1 MQTLTL
7 NAQTRDVF
15 GKKTKALREEGSV
28 PAVLYGSGVENTALA
43 VNLKE
48 AEKIY
53 KEAGENT
60 IVKLKI
66 KGDKTPER
74 NVLIYAA
81 ARDPLGGQIIHID
94 FLQVRMDQVIK
105 ATVPLEFIGESAAV
119 KSEGGILVKNIH
131 EVEVEALPADLPH
144 EIAVDI
150 SSLNTFEDVI
160 FVKNLPVP
168 RPEGAP
174 LGPKGVPLGKVKILA
189 EPDLVVA
196 QVQPPRSE
204 AELEALKEEV
214 VEKVE
219 EVKVETEEK
228 KAEKEEEEKEE
239 AVKK

>member
-1 MQTLTL
+1 MQSPTL
-7 NAQTRDVF
+7 NAQIRDIF
-15 GKKTKALREEGSV
+15 GKKVKSLREEGSV
-28 PAVLYGSGVENTALA
+28 PAVLYGPGVENMALA
-43 VNLKE
+43 VDLKE
-48 AEKIY
+48 AENIY

-81 ARDPLGGQIIHID
+81 SRDTLGGQLIHID
-94 FLQVRMDQVIK
+94 FLQVRMDQAIK
-105 ATVPLEFIGESAAV
+105 AAVPLEFIGESAAV

-131 EVEVEALPADLPH
+131 EVEVEALPADLPR
-144 EIAVDI
+144 EITVDI
-150 SSLNTFEDVI
+150 SSLNTFKDAI
-160 FVKNLPVP
+160 LIKNLPVP
-168 RPEGAP
+168 A
-174 LGPKGVPLGKVKILA
+174 KVKILA
-189 EPDLVVA
+189 EPELVVA

-228 KAEKEEEEKEE
+228 KEARAEEEAEKTE
-239 AVKK
+239 AAPK